1 MNIHPLFLA
10 ALAAFTLQ
18 GCSGASTPVP
28 AATVQRDVSNAR
40 KQAAESNTDA
50 ARTLASAEKD
60 RAAAEYKARI
70 TEAAG
75 KRRIAL
81 AQCEAQS
88 GDALKACRDQAD
100 AEFKLTEAN
109 AEAIKAERR

>member
-1 MNIHPLFLA
+1 MNIHPLLLSALA
-10 ALAAFTLQ
+10 ALTLA
-18 GCSGASTPVP
+18 GCSGTSTPVP
-28 AATVQRDVSNAR
+28 PATLQRDVSNAR

-70 TEAAG
+70 SEAGG
-75 KRRIAL
+75 KRQIAL

-100 AEFKLTEAN
+100 AEFKLAEAN
-109 AEAIKAERR
+109 AEAVKAEHH